1 MKGEKNY
8 VMEEKFRGQWIPL
21 KSVRILEEH
30 ANELNRETFRSNIRY
45 VEGEFSSQQEASQ
58 APKEKPLADKTIRQ
72 LKAIAE
78 ERGIDLGEAKLKA
91 EIIAAINAAEK

>member
-21 KSVRILEEH
+21 KGVRIAEEH

-45 VEGEFSSQQEASQ
+45 VEGEFSGESKVSET
-58 APKEKPLADKTIRQ
+58 PKEKPLADRTIRQ

-78 ERGIDLGEAKLKA
+78 EKGIDLGEAKLKA
-91 EIIAAINAAEK
+91 EIIAAIKAAEK